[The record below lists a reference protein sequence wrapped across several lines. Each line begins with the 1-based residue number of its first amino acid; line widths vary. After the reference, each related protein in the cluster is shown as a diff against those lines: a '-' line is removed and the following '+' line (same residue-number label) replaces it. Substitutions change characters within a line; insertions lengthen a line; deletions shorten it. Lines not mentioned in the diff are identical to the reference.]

1 MANDGLKMKRFFGC
15 ARPNSFNKGQGGPH
29 MSGILNTTRRGAL
42 GLALGAAAAVS
53 FAGPAAAE
61 VSFEGKTIEWI
72 IPFSAGGGSDTW
84 ARFNA
89 PLLGKYLPG
98 NPTVVV
104 VNEPGGGSTK
114 GSNLFAARAKPD
126 GLTILGT
133 SGSTQFPY
141 LLGDPRVRYEY
152 ADWKIVM
159 AAPTGGVVYTSP
171 STGVTKTDEIA
182 KLVGQKLI
190 YASQGA
196 TSLDLVP
203 LLGFKLMGLD
213 VQHVFGFKGRGDG
226 RLAFERGET
235 NIDYQTSSAYIKNV
249 QPLVEAGTAVPLF
262 SWGVLDDDG
271 NLVRDPT
278 FPDLPDFGEA
288 YKSMTGNAPSG
299 PEYDAYFAFF
309 TAGFPAQK
317 MVFLPKDT
325 SQDIV
330 DAYQAAVTAMKA
342 DPDYAAN
349 KEAVLGTYEQV
360 VGKPA
365 DALFKKGTVIS
376 PELRKQVV
384 DMLAADYGV
393 KLGADE

>member
-1 MANDGLKMKRFFGC
+1 MIGLFK
-15 ARPNSFNKGQGGPH
+15 
-29 MSGILNTTRRGAL
+29 TTRRGAI
-42 GLALGAAAAVS
+42 GLALGAATA
-53 FAGPAAAE
+53 FGLAGPASAE

-89 PLLGKYLPG
+89 PLLSKYLPG
-98 NPTVVV
+98 EPTVVV

-114 GSNLFAARAKPD
+114 GANLFAARAKPD

-152 ADWKIVM
+152 ADWEVAM
-159 AAPTGGVVYTSP
+159 ASPTGGVAYTSP
-171 STGVTKTDEIA
+171 STGVTGSEDIA
-182 KLVGQKLI
+182 KLADQKLI

-203 LLGFKLMGLD
+203 LLGFKMMGLD

-249 QPLVEAGTAVPLF
+249 QPLVDAGTAIPLF
-262 SWGVLDDDG
+262 SWGALDEDG

-278 FPDLPDFGEA
+278 FPDLPHFGEA
-288 YKSMTGNAPSG
+288 YEMLTGKAPEG

-317 MVFLPKDT
+317 MVFLPKGT
-325 SQDIV
+325 PQEIV
-330 DAYQAAVTAMKA
+330 DAYQAAFEAMKK
-342 DPDYAAN
+342 DPEYQAN

-360 VGKPA
+360 TGKA
-365 DALFKKGTVIS
+365 AAALFEKGTTIS

-393 KLGADE
+393 NLGD

>member
-1 MANDGLKMKRFFGC
+1 MTGLFK
-15 ARPNSFNKGQGGPH
+15 
-29 MSGILNTTRRGAL
+29 TTRRGAL
-42 GLALGAAAAVS
+42 GLAFGAAAALG
-53 FAGPAAAE
+53 FAAPASAE

-152 ADWKIVM
+152 ADWKIAM

-171 STGVTKTDEIA
+171 STGVTGTGDIA
-182 KLVGQKLI
+182 KLVGQKLV

-203 LLGFKLMGLD
+203 LLGFKMMGLD

-235 NIDYQTSSAYIKNV
+235 NIDYQTSSAYLKNV
-249 QPLVEAGTAVPLF
+249 QPLVDAGTAIPLF
-262 SWGVLDDDG
+262 SWGVLDADG
-271 NLVRDPT
+271 NLMRDPT

-288 YKSMTGNAPSG
+288 FKTMTGAAPTG
-299 PEYDAYFAFF
+299 AEYDAYFAFF

-325 SQDIV
+325 SQEIV
-330 DAYQAAVTAMKA
+330 DAYQAAFEAMKA
-342 DPDYAAN
+342 DPDYQAN
-349 KEAVLGTYEQV
+349 KVAVLGTYEQV
-360 VGKPA
+360 TGKAA
-365 DALFKKGTVIS
+365 DALFAKGTRIS
-376 PELRKQVV
+376 PELRKLVV

-393 KLGADE
+393 KLGE

>member
-1 MANDGLKMKRFFGC
+1 MTRLSEF
-15 ARPNSFNKGQGGPH
+15 
-29 MSGILNTTRRGAL
+29 TRRGAL
-42 GLALGAAAAVS
+42 AALVAGAAALSLGA
-53 FAGPAAAE
+53 PAQAE
-61 VSFEGKTIEWI
+61 VSFEGKTIEWL

-89 PLLGKYLPG
+89 PFLSKYLPG
-98 NPTVVV
+98 SPTVVV

-114 GSNLFAARAKPD
+114 GTNLFAARAKPD

-159 AAPTGGVVYTSP
+159 ASPTGGVAYTSP
-171 STGVTKTDEIA
+171 STGVASAAEIG
-182 KLVGQKLI
+182 KLKGQKLV

-203 LLGFKLMGLD
+203 LLAFRMMGLD

-235 NIDYQTSSAYIKNV
+235 NIDYQTSSAYLKNV
-249 QPLVEAGTAVPLF
+249 MPLVEAGTAVPLF
-262 SWGVLDDDG
+262 SWGALDDDG

-278 FPDLPDFGEA
+278 FPDLPHFGEA
-288 YKSMTGNAPSG
+288 YEMVTGQAPSG

-325 SQDIV
+325 PQEIV
-330 DAYQAAVTAMKA
+330 DAYQAAVTSMKQ
-342 DPDYAAN
+342 DPDYQAS

-360 VGKPA
+360 TGKA
-365 DALFKKGTVIS
+365 AQALYTKGTVIS

-384 DMLAADYGV
+384 DMLAADYNV
-393 KLGADE
+393 KLGE

>member
-1 MANDGLKMKRFFGC
+1 MTKFF
-15 ARPNSFNKGQGGPH
+15 S
-29 MSGILNTTRRGAL
+29 TTRRGAL
-42 GLALGAAAAVS
+42 GLALGAAATFGLTV
-53 FAGPAAAE
+53 PAAAE
-61 VSFEGKTIEWI
+61 VTFEGKTIEWI

-98 NPTVVV
+98 NPTIVV

-114 GSNLFAARAKPD
+114 GTNLFAARAKPD
-126 GLTILGT
+126 GLTLLGT

-159 AAPTGGVVYTSP
+159 ASPTGGVAYTSP
-171 STGVTKTDEIA
+171 STGVTAPSEIA
-182 KLVGQKLI
+182 KLKGQKLV

-203 LLGFKLMGLD
+203 LLGFKLMGLE

-249 QPLVEAGTAVPLF
+249 EPLVAAGTAVPLF
-262 SWGVLDDDG
+262 SWGTLDEDG
-271 NLVRDPT
+271 NPMRDPT
-278 FPDLPDFGEA
+278 FPDLPDFNEA
-288 YKSMTGNAPSG
+288 YTTMTGKAPEG

-317 MVFLPKDT
+317 MLFLPKDT
-325 SQDIV
+325 PQDIV
-330 DAYQAAVTAMKA
+330 DVYQAAVDAMKA
-342 DPDYAAN
+342 DPEYQAN
-349 KEAVLGTYEQV
+349 KEAVLGAYEQV
-360 VGKPA
+360 TGKAA
-365 DALFKKGTVIS
+365 DSLFKKGTVIS
-376 PELRKQVV
+376 AELRKQVV
-384 DMLAADYGV
+384 DMLSADYGV

>member
-1 MANDGLKMKRFFGC
+1 MTELR
-15 ARPNSFNKGQGGPH
+15 S
-29 MSGILNTTRRGAL
+29 LTRRGAIAAL
-42 GLALGAAAAVS
+42 GGAAALAIAAPAAAQVS
-53 FAGPAAAE
+53 FAGE
-61 VSFEGKTIEWI
+61 TIEWV
-72 IPFSAGGGSDTW
+72 IPFSPGGGSDTW

-89 PLLGKYLPG
+89 PFLSKYLPG
-98 NPTVVV
+98 EPTVVV

-114 GSNLFAARAKPD
+114 GANLFAARARPD

-152 ADWKIVM
+152 QDWEIVM
-159 AAPTGGVVYTSP
+159 ASPTGGVAYTSP
-171 STGVTKTDEIA
+171 STGVTSPQEIG
-182 KLVGQKLI
+182 KLAGQKLV

-203 LLGFKLMGLD
+203 LLGFKMMGLD

-235 NIDYQTSSAYIKNV
+235 NIDYQTSSGYIKNV
-249 QPLVEAGTAVPLF
+249 QPLVDAGTAVPLF

-278 FPDLPDFGEA
+278 FPDLPHFGEA
-288 YKSMTGNAPSG
+288 YEMMTGKAPSG

-317 MVFLPKDT
+317 MVFLPKGT
-325 SQDIV
+325 PQEIV
-330 DAYQAAVTAMKA
+330 DAYQAAVEAMKR
-342 DPDYAAN
+342 DPEYQAT
-349 KEAVLGTYEQV
+349 KEAVLGAYEQV
-360 VGKPA
+360 TGKAA
-365 DALFKKGTVIS
+365 DALFQRGTTIT
-376 PELRKQVV
+376 PELRQQVV
-384 DMLAADYGV
+384 GMLAAEYGV
-393 KLGADE
+393 KLGE

>member
-1 MANDGLKMKRFFGC
+1 MSDT
-15 ARPNSFNKGQGGPH
+15 FN
-29 MSGILNTTRRGAL
+29 MTRRTAM
-42 GLALGAAAAVS
+42 GLALGAATAFGLALPAS
-53 FAGPAAAE
+53 AETNFA
-61 VSFEGKTIEWI
+61 GKTIEWI

-89 PLLGKYLPG
+89 PLLQKYLPG
-98 NPTVVV
+98 NPVVVV

-114 GSNLFAARAKPD
+114 GTNLFAARAKPD

-152 ADWKIVM
+152 KDWKIAM

-171 STGVTKTDEIA
+171 SLGLKSPEDIGM
-182 KLVGQKLI
+182 LVGKELV

-203 LLGFKLMGLD
+203 LLGFKEMGFK

-235 NIDYQTSSAYIKNV
+235 NIDYQTSSAYLKNV
-249 QPLVEAGTAVPLF
+249 QPMVDAGTAIPLF
-262 SWGVLDDDG
+262 SWGVLDEAG
-271 NLVRDPT
+271 NIVRDPT
-278 FPDLPDFGEA
+278 FPDLPSYVEA
-288 YKSMTGNAPSG
+288 YQTVTGKAPSG
-299 PEYDAYFAFF
+299 PEFDAYTAFF

-325 SQDIV
+325 PDEIV
-330 DAYQAAVTAMKA
+330 DTYQAAFEAMKS
-342 DPDYAAN
+342 DPDYEKDAA
-349 KEAVLGTYEQV
+349 AILGTYPQV
-360 VGKPA
+360 TGA
-365 DALFKKGTVIS
+365 LAQALFEKGTTIA
-376 PELRKQVV
+376 PELRKQVA

-393 KLGADE
+393 KLGEE

>member
-1 MANDGLKMKRFFGC
+1 MK
-15 ARPNSFNKGQGGPH
+15 AL
-29 MSGILNTTRRGAL
+29 INTTRRGAI
-42 GLALGAAAAVS
+42 AMTLGAAAT
-53 FAGPAAAE
+53 FGLAGSASAE
-61 VSFEGKTIEWI
+61 VSFEGRTIEWI

-89 PLLGKYLPG
+89 PLLSKYLPG
-98 NPTVVV
+98 APTVVV

-114 GSNLFAARAKPD
+114 GTNLFAARAKPD

-152 ADWKIVM
+152 AEWEIVM
-159 AAPTGGVVYTSP
+159 ASPTGGVVYTSP
-171 STGVTKTDEIA
+171 STGVTGPEEVG
-182 KLVGQKLI
+182 KLAGQNLV

-235 NIDYQTSSAYIKNV
+235 NIDYQTSSAYLKNV
-249 QPLVEAGTAVPLF
+249 QPLVDAGTAVPLF
-262 SWGVLDDDG
+262 SWGVLDADG
-271 NLVRDPT
+271 NLMRDPT
-278 FPDLPDFGEA
+278 FPDLPHFGEA
-288 YKSMTGNAPSG
+288 YETMTGMTPEG
-299 PEYDAYFAFF
+299 PGYDAYFAFF

-317 MVFLPKDT
+317 MVFLPEGT
-325 SQDIV
+325 SQEIV
-330 DAYQAAVTAMKA
+330 DAYQAAFEAMKA
-342 DPDYAAN
+342 DPEYQAN

-360 VGKPA
+360 TGQA
-365 DALFKKGTVIS
+365 AQALFEKGTQIT
-376 PELRKQVV
+376 PELRSQVV

-393 KLGADE
+393 QLGTD

>member
-1 MANDGLKMKRFFGC
+1 MTKLF
-15 ARPNSFNKGQGGPH
+15 S
-29 MSGILNTTRRGAL
+29 TTRRGAL
-42 GLALGAAAAVS
+42 GLALGAAATFGLAL
-53 FAGPAAAE
+53 PAAAE
-61 VSFEGKTIEWI
+61 VTFAGKTIEWI

-98 NPTVVV
+98 NPTIVV

-114 GSNLFAARAKPD
+114 GTNLFAARAKPD
-126 GLTILGT
+126 GLTLLGT

-152 ADWKIVM
+152 ADWKIVV
-159 AAPTGGVVYTSP
+159 ASPTGGVAYTSP
-171 STGVTKTDEIA
+171 STGVTGPADIA
-182 KLVGQKLI
+182 KLKGQKLI

-249 QPLVEAGTAVPLF
+249 EPLVATGTAVPLF
-262 SWGVLDDDG
+262 SWGALDEDG
-271 NLVRDPT
+271 KPMRDPT
-278 FPDLPDFGEA
+278 FPDLPDFSEA
-288 YKSMTGNAPSG
+288 YTTITGNAPEG
-299 PEYDAYFAFF
+299 PEFDAYFAFF

-317 MVFLPKDT
+317 MLFLPKDT
-325 SQDIV
+325 PQEIV
-330 DAYQAAVTAMKA
+330 DVYQAAVNAMKE
-342 DPDYAAN
+342 DPDYQAN

-360 VGKPA
+360 TGKAA
-365 DALFKKGTVIS
+365 DSLFRKGTVIS

-384 DMLAADYGV
+384 DMLSAEYGV
-393 KLGADE
+393 KLGDD

>member
-1 MANDGLKMKRFFGC
+1 MT
-15 ARPNSFNKGQGGPH
+15 
-29 MSGILNTTRRGAL
+29 GIMTMTRRGAL
-42 GLALGAAAAVS
+42 GLALATAASLGLTGAAKAEVN
-53 FAGPAAAE
+53 FAGQT
-61 VSFEGKTIEWI
+61 VEWI

-89 PLLGKYLPG
+89 PLLQKYLPG

-114 GSNLFAARAKPD
+114 GTNLFTARAKPD

-141 LLGDPRVRYEY
+141 LLGDPRVRYDY
-152 ADWKIVM
+152 QDWKIAM

-171 STGVTKTDEIA
+171 STGVTNPEEIG
-182 KLVGQKLI
+182 KLAGQKLV

-203 LLGFKLMGLD
+203 LLGFKMMGFD

-226 RLAFERGET
+226 RLAFERGEV
-235 NIDYQTSSAYIKNV
+235 NIDYQTSSAYLKNV
-249 QPLVEAGTAVPLF
+249 TPLVEAGTAVPLF

-271 NLVRDPT
+271 NVVRDPT
-278 FPDLPDFGEA
+278 FPDLPSYVEA
-288 YKSMTGNAPSG
+288 YETLTGKAPSG
-299 PEYDAYFAFF
+299 PDFDAYVAFF

-317 MVFLPKDT
+317 MVFLPQGTD
-325 SQDIV
+325 DAIV
-330 DAYQAAVTAMKA
+330 DAYQAAFEAMKA
-342 DPDYAAN
+342 DPEYIEKSKKILGSYGQVTGRLAN
-349 KEAVLGTYEQV
+349 
-360 VGKPA
+360 
-365 DALFKKGTVIS
+365 ALFKKGTTIS

-384 DMLAADYGV
+384 DMLEAGYGV
-393 KLGADE
+393 KLGG

>member
-1 MANDGLKMKRFFGC
+1 MTGFFD
-15 ARPNSFNKGQGGPH
+15 
-29 MSGILNTTRRGAL
+29 ITRRGAIAAL
-42 GLALGAAAAVS
+42 IGGAAALALGGAAQAQ
-53 FAGPAAAE
+53 

-89 PLLGKYLPG
+89 PFLSKYLPG

-114 GSNLFAARAKPD
+114 GTNLFAARAKPD

-159 AAPTGGVVYTSP
+159 ASPTGGVAYTSP
-171 STGVTKTDEIA
+171 STGVTSAAEIG
-182 KLVGQKLI
+182 KLKGQKLV

-203 LLGFKLMGLD
+203 LLGFKMMGLD

-235 NIDYQTSSAYIKNV
+235 NIDYQTSSAYLKNV
-249 QPLVEAGTAVPLF
+249 TPLVEAGTAVPLF
-262 SWGVLDDDG
+262 SWGALDEDG

-278 FPDLPDFGEA
+278 FPDLPHFGEA
-288 YKSMTGNAPSG
+288 YQMATGQAPSG

-325 SQDIV
+325 PQEIV
-330 DAYQAAVTAMKA
+330 DAYQAAVTAMKQ
-342 DPDYAAN
+342 DPEYHAT

-360 VGKPA
+360 TGKA
-365 DALFKKGTVIS
+365 AQALYTKGTVIS

-384 DMLAADYGV
+384 DMLTAEYNV
-393 KLGADE
+393 KLGE